1 MTNIKNFDLNL
12 LNINKISFEKNTDCV
27 IYETEYFKNLSEN
40 SLDLIF
46 NNVDANIEYNPTED
60 DSETKYLVFP
70 STEKNRETLENYT
83 ELWDEI
89 KDEIETINGDNPV
102 EYGKNFMKTRFE
114 SNDNLPLRKVLN
126 IFVCIII
133 VRSFFQEDNNY
144 FLQMLLYECLHKHE
158 D

>member
-12 LNINKISFEKNTDCV
+12 LNINKILFEKNTDCV

-83 ELWDEI
+83 EL
-89 KDEIETINGDNPV
+89 
-102 EYGKNFMKTRFE
+102 
-114 SNDNLPLRKVLN
+114 
-126 IFVCIII
+126 
-133 VRSFFQEDNNY
+133 
-144 FLQMLLYECLHKHE
+144 
-158 D
+158 